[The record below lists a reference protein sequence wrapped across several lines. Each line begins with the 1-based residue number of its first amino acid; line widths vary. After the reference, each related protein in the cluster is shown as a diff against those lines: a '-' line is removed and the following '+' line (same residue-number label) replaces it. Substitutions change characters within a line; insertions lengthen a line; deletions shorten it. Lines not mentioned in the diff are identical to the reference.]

1 MSEYFEG
8 NLERDY
14 WIKALKVKI
23 KQKKMIPV
31 MAGSALKN
39 IGIC

>member
-23 KQKKMIPV
+23 KQKDDPRYGGFCFKEYR
-31 MAGSALKN
+31 N
-39 IGIC
+39 C